1 MPFGLDV
8 GLSVRGAP
16 QAQTAPLPLGTSPFA
31 NLPIALPG
39 NAEPGSPFFLQTVLP
54 PETNPWLPELSPPFS
69 DGLTNQTQQSS
80 AEAWDRT
87 APPISSARSMPF
99 PAMPLEGSWVDG
111 APSSPQRLVASDS
124 GLPAPSGTRDVAS
137 LAARNVLSD
146 GAAPDSKRW
155 ISEEI
160 ISPQSQLSD
169 AAAPISEGVPPPEM
183 QPDRPADSNYP
194 LSTRQSI
201 EAQSDR
207 RIVSDITPDNDWM
220 PGARYAGKGQPPR
233 RPGGPIQIGDRF
245 FTPSYEQGI
254 RLTMAEARAQDA
266 IARVREFDPSWR
278 PRQSVYESIEGL
290 IRAHEADAQQA

>member
-1 MPFGLDV
+1 VAARIVSTVQRWIDEPNSAKLGRGV
-8 GLSVRGAP
+8 GPNSTADLIRSVDAVSSDATGGK
-16 QAQTAPLPLGTSPFA
+16 LGRRRTIFAATSRR
-31 NLPIALPG
+31 L
-39 NAEPGSPFFLQTVLP
+39 
-54 PETNPWLPELSPPFS
+54 
-69 DGLTNQTQQSS
+69 
-80 AEAWDRT
+80 R
-87 APPISSARSMPF
+87 
-99 PAMPLEGSWVDG
+99 
-111 APSSPQRLVASDS
+111 QRASC
-124 GLPAPSGTRDVAS
+124 
-137 LAARNVLSD
+137 AARNVLSD

-220 PGARYAGKGQPPR
+220 PGARYASKAHPPR